1 MGSDEQAPGK
11 LWAVGLGP
19 GDSELVTFKA
29 ARAIERADVVAFHCA
44 RHGRSIALSVAQPY
58 LRDGQIHERL
68 VYPVTTETTDHPG
81 GYRGA
86 LAEFYT
92 AASDVLAAHL
102 SAGRDV
108 ALLAEGDPLFYSS
121 YMHMHKRLAGRFD
134 TEIIP
139 GVTSVSASAMAVGTP
154 LVEGEETLTV
164 LPGTLPTAE
173 LVRRLR
179 DCDAAAIMK
188 LGRNFAKV
196 REALDAAGVADRA
209 WYVERASTGAQ
220 KVAPVDE
227 VDPAR
232 ITRADAR
239 IVGEEIPIWIMPF
252 AVFSHLQR
260 RRPGDGQFQMRRR
273 PQGLDDVVR
282 GAVADDR
289 DGPPLAPAV
298 EGPVG
303 GRPKAIAHGR
313 CQINPM
319 HSVRT

>member
-1 MGSDEQAPGK
+1 MGSDERAPGK

-196 REALDAAGVADRA
+196 RDALDAAGGQGRRA
-209 WYVERASTGAQ
+209 CT
-220 KVAPVDE
+220 
-227 VDPAR
+227 
-232 ITRADAR
+232 
-239 IVGEEIPIWIMPF
+239 
-252 AVFSHLQR
+252 
-260 RRPGDGQFQMRRR
+260 
-273 PQGLDDVVR
+273 
-282 GAVADDR
+282 
-289 DGPPLAPAV
+289 
-298 EGPVG
+298 
-303 GRPKAIAHGR
+303 
-313 CQINPM
+313 
-319 HSVRT
+319 